1 MNCILVTGASGYVGR
16 QCLSHLQELGFEVH
30 GIAREP
36 QPASG
41 VVMHGADI
49 LRGSDWRSLLNELRP
64 THLLHLAWTTAH
76 GAFWTDPAND
86 TWLESSRRLVD
97 AFIEAGGRRVIT
109 AGSCAEYDWTAPPPY
124 SEAVTPIA
132 PSTPYGRAKLALCE
146 HAAARCAAAGL
157 SHAHARLF
165 FSFGPGEQAGRLVP
179 AAILSLAAGRP
190 FEIKDAGALR
200 DFLDV
205 REIGRALALIAAGE
219 ATGPI
224 NIGMGAGVTVGDL
237 AGQIARIMDR
247 PSLLRLQ
254 NSGAASEIVADTRRL
269 DADVGFQNRI
279 PLAEGLAFAVQWWRD
294 RGFAP

>member
-1 MNCILVTGASGYVGR
+1 MNCILVSGASGYVGR
-16 QCLSHLQELGFEVH
+16 QCLGHLQELGFEVH

-36 QPASG
+36 LPLAG
-41 VVMHGADI
+41 VVLHAAD
-49 LRGSDWRSLLNELRP
+49 LLQGTDWRSLLNELRP

-86 TWLESSRRLVD
+86 AWLAASRRLVD

-109 AGSCAEYDWTAPPPY
+109 AGSCAEYDWTAPPPF
-124 SEAVTPIA
+124 SEAVTPCTPA
-132 PSTPYGRAKLALCE
+132 TPYGRAKLALYE
-146 HAAARCAAAGL
+146 HAAARAAAAGL

-179 AAILSLAAGRP
+179 AVILSLAAGRE

-205 REIGRALALIAAGE
+205 REIGRALALIAAGD

-237 AGQIARIMDR
+237 AGQIARLMDR

-254 NSGAASEIVADTRRL
+254 RADSANEIVADTRRL
-269 DADVGFQNRI
+269 TLEVGFENRV
-279 PLAEGLAFAVQWWRD
+279 PLAEGLAFAIDWWRT

>member
-36 QPASG
+36 LPSAG
-41 VVMHGADI
+41 AVMHAADI

-64 THLLHLAWTTAH
+64 SHLLHLAWTTAH

-97 AFIEAGGRRVIT
+97 SFFEAGGRRIIT
-109 AGSCAEYDWTAPPPY
+109 AGSCAEYDWTAPPPF
-124 SEAVTPIA
+124 SESLTPCA
-132 PSTPYGRAKLALCE
+132 PSTPYGRAKLALYE

-157 SHAHARLF
+157 SHSHARLF

-179 AAILSLAAGRP
+179 AVILSLAAGRE

-205 REIGRALALIAAGE
+205 REIGRALALIAAGD

-237 AGQIARIMDR
+237 AGQIARLMDR

-254 NSGAASEIVADTRRL
+254 NSGAVSEIVADTRRL
-269 DADVGFQNRI
+269 DADAGFQNRI
-279 PLAEGLAFAVQWWRD
+279 PLAEGLAFAVEWWRE
-294 RGFAP
+294 RSFAP

>member
-36 QPASG
+36 QPVSD

-49 LRGSDWRSLLNELRP
+49 LRGSEWRSLLNELRP
-64 THLLHLAWTTAH
+64 SHLLHLAWTTAH
-76 GAFWTDPAND
+76 GAFWTDPANG

-97 AFIEAGGRRVIT
+97 AFIEAGGRRIIT
-109 AGSCAEYDWTAPPPY
+109 AGSCAEYDWTAPPPF
-124 SEAVTPIA
+124 SESLTPCA
-132 PSTPYGRAKLALCE
+132 PSTPYGRAKVALHE

-157 SHAHARLF
+157 SHSHARLF
-165 FSFGPGEQAGRLVP
+165 FSFGPGEQAGRRVP
-179 AAILSLAAGRP
+179 AVILSLAAGRE

-205 REIGRALALIAAGE
+205 REIGRALALITAGDS
-219 ATGPI
+219 TGPI

-237 AGQIARIMDR
+237 AGQIARLMDR

-254 NSGAASEIVADTRRL
+254 NSGAVSEIVADTRRL
-269 DADVGFQNRI
+269 DADAGFQNRI
-279 PLAEGLAFAVQWWRD
+279 PLAEGLAFAVEWWRE
-294 RGFAP
+294 RNFAT

>member
-49 LRGSDWRSLLNELRP
+49 LRGSEWRSLLNELRP
-64 THLLHLAWTTAH
+64 SHLLHLAWTTAH

-86 TWLESSRRLVD
+86 TWLASSRRLVD
-97 AFIEAGGRRVIT
+97 AFIEAGGRRIIT
-109 AGSCAEYDWTAPPPY
+109 AGSCAEYDWSAPPPF
-124 SEAVTPIA
+124 SESLTPCA
-132 PSTPYGRAKLALCE
+132 PSTPYGRAKLALYE

-179 AAILSLAAGRP
+179 AVILSLAAGRE
-190 FEIKDAGALR
+190 FKIEDAGALR

-205 REIGRALALIAAGE
+205 REIGRALALIAAAD

-237 AGQIARIMDR
+237 ASQIARLMDR

-254 NSGAASEIVADTRRL
+254 NSGVVSEIVADTRRL
-269 DADVGFQNRI
+269 DADAGFRNRI
-279 PLAEGLAFAVQWWRD
+279 PLAEGLAHAVQWWR
-294 RGFAP
+294 GWNFAP

>member
-16 QCLSHLQELGFEVH
+16 QCLGHLQELGFEVH

-76 GAFWTDPAND
+76 GAFWTDPANEA
-86 TWLESSRRLVD
+86 WLESSRRLVD
-97 AFIEAGGRRVIT
+97 AFIEAGGRRIIT
-109 AGSCAEYDWTAPPPY
+109 AGSCAEYDWTAPPPF
-124 SEAVTPIA
+124 SEAVTPCA
-132 PSTPYGRAKLALCE
+132 PSTPYGRAKLALYE
-146 HAAARCAAAGL
+146 HAAARCRAAGL

-179 AAILSLAAGRP
+179 AVILSLAAGHE

-205 REIGRALALIAAGE
+205 REIGRALALIAAGD
-219 ATGPI
+219 AAGPI
-224 NIGMGAGVTVGDL
+224 NVGMGAGVTVGDL
-237 AGQIARIMDR
+237 AGQIARLMDR

-269 DADVGFQNRI
+269 NMDVGFQNRI
-279 PLAEGLAFAVQWWRD
+279 PLAEGLAFAVEWWRE
-294 RGFAP
+294 RNFTA